1 MNPDEIQ
8 NMTNCLRNELSKFKG
23 DFTTHN
29 FPAYTG
35 VASILNKMEHRG
47 EVIHV
52 GWKTLEGIARPIK
65 IYTVGALVF
74 VKKKTGAR
82 KKNERPVDSRI
93 APYMEILPEFFR
105 VPEFVVKGR
114 IVNKGLD

>member
-1 MNPDEIQ
+1 
-8 NMTNCLRNELSKFKG
+8 MTNCLRNELSKLKG
-23 DFTTHN
+23 DFTAHN

-52 GWKTLEGIARPIK
+52 GWKVMEGIARPIK
-65 IYTVGALVF
+65 IYKVGTLVF
-74 VKKKTGAR
+74 VKAKHGPR
-82 KKNERPVDSRI
+82 KKHERPVDSRI
-93 APYMEILPEFFR
+93 VPWMEIWPEFFR

-114 IVNKGLD
+114 LVNKGLE